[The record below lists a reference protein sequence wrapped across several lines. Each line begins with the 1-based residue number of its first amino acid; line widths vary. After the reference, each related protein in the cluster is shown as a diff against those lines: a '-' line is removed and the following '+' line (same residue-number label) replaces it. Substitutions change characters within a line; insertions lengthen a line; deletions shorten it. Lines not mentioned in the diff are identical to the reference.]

1 MKFVTDVASRYL
13 FSSKGTHFINIISG
27 VTILG
32 LTLGTAALILVL
44 SVFNGFEELIASMVN
59 QFNPELKIEPETG
72 KYFDEND
79 ALIARI
85 KDLEGVEEVSKSIEE
100 TAAFEYQNIPY
111 AGTLKGV
118 DNAFRKVTSIDSTIV
133 EGVYELKDEEYNYAV
148 LGSGMARNL
157 SVDVLN
163 VFESLSVHIPDRKAA
178 ATSVNPFRTKLIKPI
193 GVFSVQQ
200 DIDNEVVLVP
210 LDFAQSLLGRI
221 GKLSSIGVR
230 LKEQADADLVQD
242 EIEKMVDDHLV
253 VKNRY
258 QQDEEFLKLMNIEK
272 WMAFLIACLMILLI
286 AFNLIGC
293 LWMIILDKKKDIAI
307 LKAMG
312 SSGRMIRQIFM
323 QLGLLYTS
331 TGLVLGVVLAL
342 VLYFIQKQFGVITI
356 PQGFVVDTYPI
367 KVKSMDILVVALTVF
382 LIGTFASFP
391 AARRASR
398 LTDTIREE

>member
-1 MKFVTDVASRYL
+1 M
-13 FSSKGTHFINIISG
+13 
-27 VTILG
+27 
-32 LTLGTAALILVL
+32 GTAALILVL
-44 SVFNGFEELIASMVN
+44 SVFNGFEELIASMIN
-59 QFNPELKIEPETG
+59 KFNPELIIVPDTG

-85 KDLEGVEEVSKSIEE
+85 KEVDGVVAVSKVIEE

-118 DNAFRKVTSIDSTIV
+118 DDAFRSVTSIDSTII
-133 EGVYELKDEEYNYAV
+133 EGHFILQDDQFAYAI

-163 VFESLSVHIPDRKAA
+163 VFESLSIHMPDRKM
-178 ATSVNPFRTKLIKPI
+178 ATSMNPFRTRLIKPI

-200 DIDNEVVLVP
+200 DIDNEIVIVP
-210 LDFAQSLLGRI
+210 LGFAQSILGREA
-221 GKLSSIGVR
+221 KLSSIGIR
-230 LKEQADADLVQD
+230 LSETADPDRVQKDLKNLLGAD
-242 EIEKMVDDHLV
+242 MVI
-253 VKNRY
+253 KNRY

-312 SSGRMIRQIFM
+312 SSATMIRQIFM
-323 QLGLLYTS
+323 RLGLLYTFS
-331 TGLVLGVVLAL
+331 GIVLGVLLAL
-342 VLYFIQKQFGVITI
+342 ILYMVQKQFGIITI
-356 PQGFVVDTYPI
+356 PQGFVIDTYPI
-367 KVKSMDILVVALTVF
+367 QMRWSDIIVVSLTVV
-382 LIGTFASFP
+382 LIGTMASLP
-391 AARRASR
+391 AALRAGR
-398 LTDTIREE
+398 LSDTIRNE

>member
-1 MKFVTDVASRYL
+1 MRFVTDVAGRYL

-44 SVFNGFEELIASMVN
+44 SVFNGFEELIASMIN

-79 ALIARI
+79 ALINQI
-85 KDLEGVEEVSKSIEE
+85 SHLEGVEEISKTIEE
-100 TAAFEYQNIPY
+100 TAAFEYQNINN

-118 DNAFRKVTSIDSTIV
+118 DKAFRTVTSIDSTII
-133 EGVYELKDEEYNYAV
+133 EGVYELQDDEFDYAV

-163 VFESLSVHIPDRKAA
+163 VFESLSVHVPDRKAA
-178 ATSVNPFRTKLIKPI
+178 ATSPNPFRTRLIKPI

-200 DIDNEVVLVP
+200 DIDNEVVIVP
-210 LDFAQSLLGRI
+210 IDFAQSLLGKP
-221 GKLSSIGVR
+221 GKLSSLGIR
-230 LKEQADADLVQD
+230 LKEHTDVDRLQLEISEMID
-242 EIEKMVDDHLV
+242 ENLL

-272 WMAFLIACLMILLI
+272 WMAFLIACLMIFLI

-312 SSGRMIRQIFM
+312 STGKMIRQIFM
-323 QLGLLYTS
+323 RLGLLYTLS
-331 TGLVLGVVLAL
+331 GLVLGVLLAML
-342 VLYFIQKQFGVITI
+342 LYFIQKQFGVITI

-367 KVKSMDILVVALTVF
+367 KMKGFDILVVAMTVL
-382 LIGTFASFP
+382 LIGTVASVP
-391 AARRASR
+391 AARRAAK
-398 LTDTIREE
+398 LTDTIRDE

>member
-1 MKFVTDVASRYL
+1 MKFVNDVASRYL

-32 LTLGTAALILVL
+32 LTMGTAALILVL
-44 SVFNGFEELIASMVN
+44 SVFNGFEELIASMIN
-59 QFNPELKIEPETG
+59 QFNPELKVIPATG

-79 ALIARI
+79 ASIAKI
-85 KDLEGVEEVSKSIEE
+85 KSIDGVEEVSKTIEE
-100 TAAFEYQNIPY
+100 TVAFEYQNINN

-118 DNAFRKVTSIDSTIV
+118 DDAFRRVTSIDSTIV
-133 EGVYELKDEEYNYAV
+133 DGSYELHDDQFEYAV

-163 VFESLSVHIPDRKAA
+163 VFESLSVHMIDRKAA
-178 ATSVNPFRTKLIKPI
+178 ATSLNPFRTRLIKPI

-200 DIDNEVVLVP
+200 DIDNEMVIVP
-210 LDFAQSLLGRI
+210 LDFAQSLLARPGQ
-221 GKLSSIGVR
+221 LSSLGIR
-230 LKEQADADLVQD
+230 LTDGADPDLVQTHVAAVLD
-242 EIEKMVDDHLV
+242 RSLL

-312 SSGRMIRQIFM
+312 STGVMIRQIFM
-323 QLGLLYTS
+323 RLGLLFTS
-331 TGLVLGVVLAL
+331 TGLIMGILLAVVLYIL
-342 VLYFIQKQFGVITI
+342 QKQFGIITI

-367 KVKSMDILVVALTVF
+367 KMKGFDILIVILTVF
-382 LIGTFASFP
+382 LIGSLASLP
-391 AARRASR
+391 AAIRASK
-398 LTDTIREE
+398 LSETIRD

>member
-59 QFNPELKIEPETG
+59 QFNPELKVEPETG

-79 ALIARI
+79 ALIAKI
-85 KDLEGVEEVSKSIEE
+85 KELHGVVEVSKIIEE

-118 DNAFRKVTSIDSTIV
+118 DDVFRRVTSIDSTII
-133 EGVYELKDEEYNYAV
+133 EGSYILHDDEFNYAI

-163 VFESLSVHIPDRKAA
+163 VFESLSVHIPDRRAA
-178 ATSVNPFRTKLIKPI
+178 ATSINPFRTKLIKPI

-200 DIDNEVVLVP
+200 DIDNEMVIVP
-210 LDFAQSLLGRI
+210 LDFAQSLLGRV
-221 GKLSSIGVR
+221 GKLSALGVR
-230 LKEQADADLVQD
+230 LEDGADVELIRQQIQEMVGEDL
-242 EIEKMVDDHLV
+242 L

-286 AFNLIGC
+286 AFNLVGC
-293 LWMIILDKKKDIAI
+293 LWMIILDKKTDIAI

-312 SSGRMIRQIFM
+312 STNRMIRQIFM
-323 QLGLLYTS
+323 RLGLLYTG
-331 TGLVLGVVLAL
+331 TGLLLGIALAL
-342 VLYFIQKQFGVITI
+342 ILYIIQKQFGVITI

-367 KVKSMDILVVALTVF
+367 KVRLLDIVVVASTVF
-382 LIGTFASFP
+382 FIGMLASFP
-391 AARRASR
+391 AARRASN
-398 LTDTIREE
+398 LTETIRDE

>member
-1 MKFVTDVASRYL
+1 MKFVNDVASRYL

-32 LTLGTAALILVL
+32 LTMGTAALILVL
-44 SVFNGFEELIASMVN
+44 SVFNGFEELIASMIN
-59 QFNPELKIEPETG
+59 QFNPELKIIPATG

-79 ALIARI
+79 ALIAKI
-85 KDLEGVEEVSKSIEE
+85 KTIDGVAEVSKTIEE
-100 TAAFEYQNIPY
+100 TVAFEYQNINN

-118 DNAFRKVTSIDSTIV
+118 DDAFRKVTSIDSTIID
-133 EGVYELKDEEYNYAV
+133 GSYELHDDQFDYAV

-163 VFESLSVHIPDRKAA
+163 VFESLSVHMIDRKAA
-178 ATSVNPFRTKLIKPI
+178 VTSLDPFRTRLIKPI

-200 DIDNEVVLVP
+200 DIDNEMVIVP
-210 LDFAQSLLGRI
+210 LDFAQSLLARQGQ
-221 GKLSSIGVR
+221 LSSLGIR
-230 LKEQADADLVQD
+230 LSDDADPDLVQTHLAA
-242 EIEKMVDDHLV
+242 ILDHGLL

-293 LWMIILDKKKDIAI
+293 LWMIILDKKNDIAI
-307 LKAMG
+307 LRAMG
-312 SSGRMIRQIFM
+312 STGMMIRQIFM
-323 QLGLLYTS
+323 RLGLLFTS
-331 TGLVLGVVLAL
+331 TGLIMGILLAVFLYVL
-342 VLYFIQKQFGVITI
+342 QKQFGIITI

-367 KVKSMDILVVALTVF
+367 KMKGFDILIVALSVF
-382 LIGTFASFP
+382 LIGSLASLP
-391 AARRASR
+391 AAIRASKLSETVR
-398 LTDTIREE
+398 DT